1 MGAIKVSRSKRTIL
15 EGKKGGKLQSE
26 ESENE
31 ECKKIGQTVQG
42 DFQHDQR
49 RFWAKM
55 KSSVRGTRKREKCVM
70 KADRCCVR
78 RKRLV
83 EGGNSTCTAYRTGM
97 GMKKRYRQ
105 RRVGMSRLVW
115 KKYAVVYRD

>member
-1 MGAIKVSRSKRTIL
+1 MVAIKVSRSKRTIL
-15 EGKKGGKLQSE
+15 EGKKGGKLHSE

-55 KSSVRGTRKREKCVM
+55 KSSVKGNQEKGKVCDESRQVL
-70 KADRCCVR
+70 CEE
-78 RKRLV
+78 KRLG
-83 EGGNSTCTAYRTGM
+83 EGGNST
-97 GMKKRYRQ
+97 
-105 RRVGMSRLVW
+105 
-115 KKYAVVYRD
+115 

>member
-1 MGAIKVSRSKRTIL
+1 MKASGSIQEVAAIKISRSKGTIL
-15 EGKKGGKLQSE
+15 EGKKGGKLHSE

-49 RFWAKM
+49 R
-55 KSSVRGTRKREKCVM
+55 CVI

-78 RKRLV
+78 RKRLG
-83 EGGNSTCTAYRTGM
+83 EGGNST
-97 GMKKRYRQ
+97 
-105 RRVGMSRLVW
+105 
-115 KKYAVVYRD
+115 